1 MPEGDELKLSLPAR
15 SENLKT
21 VRHAVSEFAASL
33 GVAEETLVDLRL
45 AVNEACSNVVRHA
58 YVGGEGEMEVEAR
71 PIGGCLLVTVQDQG
85 HGFSGT
91 SSDPGAGL
99 GLQVATA
106 VSGSFAIQ
114 QNAPGTEVRLVF
126 PIGRA
131 A

>member
-58 YVGGEGEMEVEAR
+58 YVGEEGEMEVEAR

-126 PIGRA
+126 PIGRTA
-131 A
+131 